1 MFTHL
6 SSFRSGS
13 IHLLVLAILIAG
25 LGSPAQAQ
33 QRPAHNPAAATRGLP
48 EIPSIEP
55 PLMQLGVGDTVTITV
70 FGQADLGATVYV
82 SDDGTIPVALAGA
95 VPVAGLSPSEASKR
109 IEKAL
114 RDGRFVNDPH
124 VTLTVTQS
132 RSQRVSVLG
141 EVASQGRY
149 PIDSKTSIFD
159 LLALAGGER
168 ETSAEVI
175 YIVRTNVDGTKVRYP
190 VNLKALRDATQAM
203 PVQNLQGG
211 DVILVPKAEQF
222 YILGEVRSPN
232 RYRIEPDM
240 TVLQAITLAG
250 GLTPAGSM
258 RRIVVERHDAAG
270 KTVTVG
276 MKPGDPVLP
285 NDVIRVKESIF

>member
-1 MFTHL
+1 M
-6 SSFRSGS
+6 
-13 IHLLVLAILIAG
+13 
-25 LGSPAQAQ
+25 
-33 QRPAHNPAAATRGLP
+33 
-48 EIPSIEP
+48 
-55 PLMQLGVGDTVTITV
+55 
-70 FGQADLGATVYV
+70 
-82 SDDGTIPVALAGA
+82 
-95 VPVAGLSPSEASKR
+95 
-109 IEKAL
+109 
-114 RDGRFVNDPH
+114 
-124 VTLTVTQS
+124 
-132 RSQRVSVLG
+132 
-141 EVASQGRY
+141 
-149 PIDSKTSIFD
+149 
-159 LLALAGGER
+159 
-168 ETSAEVI
+168 I